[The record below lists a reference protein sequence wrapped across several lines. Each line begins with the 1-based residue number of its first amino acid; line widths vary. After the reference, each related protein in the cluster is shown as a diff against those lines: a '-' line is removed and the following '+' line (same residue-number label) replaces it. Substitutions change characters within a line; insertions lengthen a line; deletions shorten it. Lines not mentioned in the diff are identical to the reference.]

1 MTLPLIPK
9 GRGLT
14 FALAVIGSYLLLF
27 FAVGFIAFFLTHMP
41 EAVKL

>member
-1 MTLPLIPK
+1 MTPLIPK

-14 FALAVIGSYLLLF
+14 FALAVIGSYAL
-27 FAVGFIAFFLTHMP
+27 AVAVFYFLAFCLTHMP